1 MARKNGKAQ
10 AAVETTALAA
20 NDAPRPIAA
29 LGNGPSLTTA
39 RVDEIE
45 GDRVTITIRGRA
57 FVALRDETL
66 HPAVLRGA
74 QRRGERVLVERGDA
88 GEWLVIGALRTQ
100 PTPGI
105 DVGEEFTIEAER
117 VTLKARAE
125 ISLAADRASLVL
137 RAEGEI
143 ESRAPRILSRA
154 EGLHKITGRTLKL
167 N

>member
-10 AAVETTALAA
+10 AAVDTGVRVA
-20 NDAPRPIAA
+20 NDAPRPVAA
-29 LGNGPSLTTA
+29 LGMGPSLTTA
-39 RVDEIE
+39 RIDDID
-45 GDRVTITIRGRA
+45 GDRVGITVRGRA
-57 FVALRDETL
+57 FVARRDETL

-74 QRRGERVLVERGDA
+74 QQRGERVLVERGDA
-88 GEWLVIGALRTQ
+88 GDWLVIGALRTQ

-105 DVGEEFTIEAER
+105 DVAEEFTIEAER
-117 VTLKARAE
+117 VTLKGHTE
-125 ISLAADRASLVL
+125 ITLAAESASVVV

-143 ESRAPRILSRA
+143 ESQAPRILSRA